1 MKEIDPEPREP
12 SPFTVQ
18 ALQIGVALAISFA
31 LLAGCVSPEQQ
42 AARDQRVAQRYHDRC
57 AAMGAQT
64 QEQFFQCR
72 LQMQQADQ
80 ARAAAYRNAL
90 DPVFDQMISG
100 TPQQQT
106 YQRPVTCRSIPEGIM
121 VRTVCN

>member
-1 MKEIDPEPREP
+1 MKEIEHRSTKEPLG
-12 SPFTVQ
+12 PFW
-18 ALQIGVALAISFA
+18 AIAALAVLISA
-31 LLAGCVSPEQQ
+31 SACTTPEQQ
-42 AARDQRVAQRYHDRC
+42 AARDQRVAQQYHDRC

-90 DPVFDQMISG
+90 NPVFDQMISG